1 MSEGYRPDE
10 KETGP
15 SVSDHLQV
23 LEDHK
28 HGYETYTTRTL
39 RRLLKESEA
48 RALAAEQRLAEV
60 EAVLIDL
67 EPFFSDAKFLL
78 DYGQPTPIADSPLWY
93 DRRSRWFEE
102 FFRVRER
109 IEKARAVLGSKP
121 AEEVGR

>member
-1 MSEGYRPDE
+1 VSEGYRPDE

-48 RALAAEQRLAEV
+48 RALAAEKRLAEV
-60 EAVLIDL
+60 EAVLR
-67 EPFFSDAKFLL
+67 ER
-78 DYGQPTPIADSPLWY
+78 DSQLQY
-93 DRRSRWFEE
+93 AEE
-102 FFRVRER
+102 FHGYTYRGWKERQERLREQR
-109 IEKARAVLGSKP
+109 MARAVLKEKH
-121 AEEVGR
+121 AEEERRE